1 MSEKNRLFLQFPAIF
16 YFIFPP
22 PHCKKASIIYVYK
35 KEHLCRCPFF
45 CNEAYAISIVYC
57 NPSIHSA
64 RSSSD
69 APPSSRSPESHVPLP
84 ACTARLSPLLPIPL
98 PPDVQKGITVIP
110 SKLWL
115 STKVLTMRGASPP
128 PYCMSRLI
136 QIFLGCYRF
145 YIYLKCPKINTFQKG
160 GCTQTYAAIVIFCT
174 QKIITSIN
182 QLS

>member
-1 MSEKNRLFLQFPAIF
+1 MSEKNRIFLQFPAIF
-16 YFIFPP
+16 YFILPP

-128 PYCMSRLI
+128 PPHTHTILRN
-136 QIFLGCYRF
+136 QIDTIGYRF
-145 YIYLKCPKINTFQKG
+145 MSMRKRPWLGRFSWWGLHPLRCSYRFLSRDC
-160 GCTQTYAAIVIFCT
+160 IFFVG
-174 QKIITSIN
+174 
-182 QLS
+182 L